1 MKGASGVAARKAGWP
16 RQSRSAK
23 LAAVTSGEYP
33 NLSRPPLREAVIDI
47 RLSSPLPPDF
57 AEKLRM
63 KNFGA
68 FSRIGDVKVGGFQ
81 FQVPE
86 DKPAQ
91 AKVTSEQVL
100 GGRFENTDQSQVV
113 LARRDGMTF
122 SVLKNYRDWEHIRD
136 DGRELW
142 RRFLDLS
149 GPAQVGRVA
158 LRYINVIDI
167 PQGEDFDNYLTAA
180 PQVPNGL
187 PQLLGNF
194 FQRIE
199 VPFSDQNA
207 IAVIT
212 QTLEPPAAVVLDI
225 DVINQDQMDAASSD
239 VWDKLEVLRVIKNR
253 IFFSS
258 VTARTVESYR

>member
-1 MKGASGVAARKAGWP
+1 MAAERSWLCSGLSV
-16 RQSRSAK
+16 K
-23 LAAVTSGEYP
+23 LAPVASGEYP

-47 RLSSPLPPDF
+47 RLSSLLPPAF
-57 AEKLRM
+57 AAKLQM
-63 KNFGA
+63 KSFGG
-68 FSRIGDVKVGGFQ
+68 FSRMRDVKVGGFQ

-91 AKVTSEQVL
+91 AKVTSEEVL
-100 GGRFENTDQSQVV
+100 GGRFESADQSQVV
-113 LARRDGMTF
+113 LARRDGITF

-142 RRFLDLS
+142 RRFLELS
-149 GPAQVGRVA
+149 GPVQVGRVA

-167 PQGEDFDNYLTAA
+167 PQGEDFDHYLTAA
-180 PQVPNGL
+180 PQIPEGL

-194 FQRIE
+194 FQRVE

-207 IAVIT
+207 ISVII
-212 QTLEPPAAVVLDI
+212 QTFEPPAAVVLDI
-225 DVINQDQMDAASSD
+225 DVINQDQMDGAGSE
-239 VWDKLEVLRVIKNR
+239 VWDKLEALRFIKNR

-258 VTARTVESYR
+258 ITARTVESYR